1 MIDGMDDIIRGVERL
16 MGSIIEKLE
25 EQNRIIATLQKEVAE
40 LKEKSYKTISET
52 VESVE
57 QPIEELTI
65 EFPVESSIEPVQ
77 THTIESKNYSWMVD
91 IPGPKVELVQSSLS
105 VNDRII
111 FINELCEGNRE
122 EFNSLIDRINQ
133 TPTFN
138 EVVDMV
144 HELYPQWDDNSD
156 IVYRFYMMVR
166 RRFR

>member
-1 MIDGMDDIIRGVERL
+1 MMIDGMDDIIRGVERL

-91 IPGPKVELVQSSLS
+91 IPGA
-105 VNDRII
+105 
-111 FINELCEGNRE
+111 GA
-122 EFNSLIDRINQ
+122 Q
-133 TPTFN
+133 TPTYFLN
-138 EVVDMV
+138 GSSET
-144 HELYPQWDDNSD
+144 D
-156 IVYRFYMMVR
+156 ISLIKKLSPISNPFGGNCDVF
-166 RRFR
+166 FLA